1 MYYAHSTDTTD
12 KSDWQ
17 LLLVH
22 LKEVAVLTAEFAQKF
37 GMDQWGYLAGYLHD
51 LGKYSEEFQRRLEGT
66 SKKVDHATA
75 GAKEIMKF
83 GSNQRMAT
91 ILSYIIAGHHSGLP
105 DYGTV
110 SGADAC
116 LSRRLE
122 KKLKDYS
129 AAFSE
134 IKIPELPVQFSLQPG
149 ISASFQM
156 FFLTRMLFS
165 CLVDADTLNTERFA
179 SPSQANKRG
188 VAANFPVLLKRFHNH
203 MANRFSKPSKRI
215 DYYRA
220 EIFNECMGKAKLSR
234 GLFSLTLPT
243 GSGKTLV
250 SLGFALEHT
259 VQHPELQRIVYVIPY
274 TSILE
279 QNAAIF
285 REVLGEEVV
294 LEHHSNVQHETD
306 ESEEDVD
313 DEKAAH
319 RLRDL
324 RRLSEENWDMPV
336 IVTTNVQFFES
347 LFSHKR
353 SKARKLHNLTNSVI
367 VLDEAQM
374 MNGAFF
380 KPCMYALEEL
390 VRNYGCTV
398 IMCTAT
404 QPPASGIL
412 NNSRG
417 RHEVKVKEIVTQPE
431 LRFQQFERVRVSS
444 RGIMSLD
451 SLAGELNNLSQAL
464 CIVNTRKTARE
475 LFETLQRLQDRPSDA
490 FEGLYHLSARMCPK
504 HRMDILKEVRKR
516 LESGQPCLVI
526 STQLIEAGVDVD
538 FPEVFR
544 ELAGLDSIAQAAGR
558 CNRNGKLSHGEVRV
572 YGKVHVFELER
583 GLPKGWMSLTGNL
596 ARTILN
602 DSLNKGLDPLSISA
616 VKSYF
621 AELSSFQHIGSTDS
635 TDGKEIIAKIE
646 REGRQL
652 AFPFAE
658 IGREFRMI
666 DEQLEPIIIPYK
678 TDEEKEKGVD
688 EDKTAFSILLNRIR
702 YAPHLSRELLRQLQP
717 YTVQLYVYEYNA
729 FKHAGE
735 LTEIREGI
743 RVLERPGTWYSQ
755 QTGVKPYSAECAARE
770 IYIL

>member
-1 MYYAHSTDTTD
+1 MYYAHSTESADR
-12 KSDWQ
+12 SDWQ
-17 LLLVH
+17 LLLDH
-22 LKEVAVLTAEFAQKF
+22 LKEVAVLTAEFAEKF
-37 GMDQWGYLAGYLHD
+37 GMDQWGYIAGYLHD
-51 LGKYSEEFQRRLEGT
+51 LGKYSDEFQRRLEGA
-66 SKKVDHATA
+66 SEKVDHATA
-75 GAKEIMKF
+75 GAKEIMIA

-91 ILSYIIAGHHSGLP
+91 ILSYVIAGHHSGLP

-122 KKLKDYS
+122 KRLKDYS

-134 IKIPELPVQFSLQPG
+134 MKIPELPVQFSLQPG
-149 ISASFQM
+149 ISSSFQM
-156 FFLTRMLFS
+156 SFLTRMLFS
-165 CLVDADTLNTERFA
+165 CLVDADTLNTERF
-179 SPSQANKRG
+179 SNSSQANKRG
-188 VAANFPVLLKRFHNH
+188 VTANFPALLKRFHNY
-203 MANRFSKPSKRI
+203 MANRFPTPSKRI

-220 EIFNECMGKAKLSR
+220 EIFNECIAQAKLSR

-250 SLGFALEHT
+250 SLGFALEHAVLHT
-259 VQHPELQRIVYVIPY
+259 ALERIVYVIPY
-274 TSILE
+274 TSIIE

-285 REVLGEEVV
+285 REVLGEETV
-294 LEHHSNVQHETD
+294 LEHHSNVQHDAE
-306 ESEEDVD
+306 ESEEDMNN
-313 DEKAAH
+313 EKEAH
-319 RLRDL
+319 RLRDT

-347 LFSHKR
+347 LFSNKR
-353 SKARKLHNLTNSVI
+353 SKTRKLHNLTNSVI

-374 MNGAFF
+374 MNGTFF
-380 KPCMYALEEL
+380 KPSMYALEEL

-404 QPPASGIL
+404 QPPASDIL
-412 NNSRG
+412 NHSSTKQ
-417 RHEVKVKEIVTQPE
+417 EICVKEIVAQPE

-444 RGIMSLD
+444 RGIISLD
-451 SLAGELNNLSQAL
+451 NLADELNGLPQAL
-464 CIVNTRKTARE
+464 CIVNTRKTSRE
-475 LFETLQRLQDRPSDA
+475 LFETLQRLQSKSTNTS
-490 FEGLYHLSARMCPK
+490 EGLYHLSARMCPK
-504 HRMDILKEVRKR
+504 HRMDILKKVRQR
-516 LESGQPCLVI
+516 LEAGQPCLVI

-538 FPEVFR
+538 FPEVYR

-558 CNRNGKLSHGEVRV
+558 CNRNGRLYQGEVRG

-583 GLPKGWMSLTGNL
+583 GLPKGRMSLTGNL

-602 DSLNKGLDPLSISA
+602 DSLEKGLDPLSIPA
-616 VKSYF
+616 IKSYF
-621 AELSSFQHIGSTDS
+621 AELSSFQHVGSIDS
-635 TDGKEIIAKIE
+635 TDGKEIIAKLE
-646 REGRQL
+646 KGGRQI

-658 IGREFRMI
+658 IGRDFRMI
-666 DEQLEPIIIPYK
+666 DEQMEPIIIPYK

-688 EDKTAFSILLNRIR
+688 DDKTEFSILLNRIR
-702 YAPHLSRELLRQLQP
+702 YAPQLSRDLLRQLQP
-717 YTVQLYVYEYNA
+717 FMVQLYFYEYNA
-729 FKHAGE
+729 FKNAGE

-755 QTGVKPYSAECAARE
+755 HTGVKPYSAECAARE